1 MPILNN
7 CPVCRSAHLAQRPE
21 KLRDT
26 ADISVLQC
34 GNCGHVFLDSFDHV
48 GSEYFTN
55 DQFLLS
61 KPFLEGIDARLRHY
75 EHENQERAKRVGPLV
90 LNKTVLDY
98 GCGAGALL
106 EKIAGLAS
114 SIDGLEPTHSFRER
128 LMARGHKTHADLGE
142 LDRSYDVIL
151 MFHVLEHLPDPVA
164 VIKTCVERLTPGG
177 LLYIEVPN
185 INDALL
191 TLFDV
196 QKYREFHFFRDHLHY
211 FSRHSLSEAI
221 KCAGAEV
228 LTISG
233 HNRFGLAN
241 HLYWLRHGK
250 PGGHKIW
257 NFLENPAVFEEYTK
271 GLAAADLSDS
281 LVAQIRRHPAK

>member
-1 MPILNN
+1 MSIHQN
-7 CPVCRSAHLAQRPE
+7 CPICASTHLQARPE

-26 ADISVLQC
+26 AEIGVLQC
-34 GNCGHVFLDSFDHV
+34 NGCGHVFLDSFAHV

-61 KPFLEGIDARLRHY
+61 KPFLEGVDARLRHY
-75 EHENQERAKRVGPLV
+75 EHENAERAKRVGPLV
-90 LNKTVLDY
+90 LNKSVLDY

-106 EKIAGLAS
+106 EKIAGLTS
-114 SIDGLEPTHSFRER
+114 SIEGLEPTRSFRER
-128 LMARGHKTHADLGE
+128 LLARGHKIHMDITE
-142 LDRSYDVIL
+142 LDGNYDVIL
-151 MFHVLEHLPDPVA
+151 MFHVLEHLPNPVEI
-164 VIKTCVERLTPGG
+164 IKTCVDRLTPGG

-185 INDALL
+185 VNDALL

-196 QKYREFHFFRDHLHY
+196 EKYREFHFFLDHLHY
-211 FSRHSLSEAI
+211 FSRRSLSETI
-221 KCAGAEV
+221 TRAGAEV
-228 LTISG
+228 LTIAG

-257 NFLENPAVFEEYTK
+257 NFLENSAVFEEYTK

-281 LVAQIRRHPAK
+281 LVAQIRRRPGK